1 MNLKGDKTYIIL
13 GLTLL
18 VLGSI
23 GLFLPAISGFFI
35 SDLPLQEVA
44 MAQMPTFEDQFIAS
58 DEDATVTP
66 VPTPPPSAP
75 SGGGGLTSDYDRF
88 DVKDRLIISKAKIN
102 MPVFLGASE
111 KVLNKGG
118 WLFPTT
124 SRPELGGNSVVFGH
138 RYKYLPPIS
147 NTMYNLDKVEI
158 GDELILVWHGKEYK
172 YKVFETKIVEPADLS
187 VIQPTSDN
195 RLTIITCT
203 PLYTTKQRLVV
214 VGSLIQAN

>member
-1 MNLKGDKTYIIL
+1 MNLKGDKIYIIL

-18 VLGSI
+18 ALGSI
-23 GLFLPAISGFFI
+23 GLFLPAISGFLI
-35 SDLPLQEVA
+35 SDLPLQDVA
-44 MAQMPTFEDQFIAS
+44 MAQMPTFEDQFIAP
-58 DEDATVTP
+58 DEDISAMP
-66 VPTPPPSAP
+66 IPTPPPA
-75 SGGGGLTSDYDRF
+75 GGSTSDYDRF

-124 SRPELGGNSVVFGH
+124 SRPELGGNSVIFGH

-158 GDELILVWHGKEYK
+158 GDELILVWQGKEYK

-203 PLYTTKQRLVV
+203 PLFTTKQRLVV
-214 VGSLIQAN
+214 VGSLVLVN